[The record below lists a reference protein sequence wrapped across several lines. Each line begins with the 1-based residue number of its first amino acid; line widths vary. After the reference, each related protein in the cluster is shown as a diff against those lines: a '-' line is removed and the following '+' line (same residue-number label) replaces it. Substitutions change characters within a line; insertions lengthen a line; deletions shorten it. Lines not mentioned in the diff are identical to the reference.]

1 MNSLVRFKPS
11 AERDVESA
19 FIWYELNGPGL
30 GDEFLDEIGAAVT
43 RIAENPRAHQVIRGR
58 IRRAVVRRF
67 PYLIFYVIDPLE
79 IVVLACLHASRDPES
94 WPTIS
99 A

>member
-1 MNSLVRFKPS
+1 VNSLVRFKPS

-19 FIWYELNGPGL
+19 FIWYEQNGPGL

-43 RIAENPRAHQVIRGR
+43 RITENPRAHHVIRWPNQKGCR
-58 IRRAVVRRF
+58 PSF
-67 PYLIFYVIDPLE
+67 PLPHFHVIDPLE
-79 IVVLACLHASRDPES
+79 IVILACLHASRDPES